1 MNKDGIKYLI
11 NRAKEEG
18 VRDVMIFRNGSLVD
32 RYGRG
37 KSHDRVIELLQEFF
51 RGGYGEYR
59 LVLVD
64 EIFDKNLSQFNT
76 KEREHIIYD
85 DHITIMGQSSE
96 PKEEKSMNIGGL
108 EISGDNTMGMHPIM
122 YEVMQ
127 LKVENA
133 MLKKDAEHKT
143 QNHAKEIEEIRNMYE
158 EKINGL
164 EDNKSEFKEIMGSLG
179 SYFMANGGNT
189 MNGVAFTESK
199 TKNMNTEKE
208 RLIQAINTLQKLDAN
223 FITNLCK
230 LAELAETKPFIYNQA
245 INQLNK
251 L

>member
-18 VRDVMIFRNGSLVD
+18 VRDVIIYRNGSQTE
-32 RYGRG
+32 RFGRG

-51 RGGYGEYR
+51 RSSYGEYR

-85 DHITIMGQSSE
+85 DHITLTGQASE

-108 EISGDNTMGMHPIM
+108 EIGGDNNMGMHPIM

-133 MLKKDAEHKT
+133 MLKKDAEHRLK
-143 QNHAKEIEEIRNMYE
+143 NHAKELEDIRNVYE

-189 MNGVAFTESK
+189 MNGVPFTESK